1 MNTSHSI
8 EINSLSSEPVVVKTA
23 TCKSLS
29 GKSELTYHIAC
40 DSDNEVYF
48 RVADNSGKGF
58 FSCEWIALSA
68 IEAVFKDKP
77 AITGITAFMF
87 NDLFTG
93 KSVNTPA
100 FLLAVL
106 KAENLVQPL
115 PNRRRA
121 HEVVPNNTFL
131 DDIYKLVDTIA
142 EPNLSIQEPTSPVK
156 PARKK

>member
-8 EINSLSSEPVVVKTA
+8 ESNSLSSETIVVKTA

-29 GKSELTYHIAC
+29 GMSELTYHIAC

-48 RVADNSGKGF
+48 RVAENSGKGF

-68 IEAVFKDKP
+68 IEAVIKDKP
-77 AITGITAFMF
+77 AMTGITAFMF
-87 NDLFTG
+87 NELFTG

-115 PNRRRA
+115 PNRRRS

-131 DDIYKLVDTIA
+131 DDIYRLVDTI
-142 EPNLSIQEPTSPVK
+142 EESNPSIPKPTSPVK
-156 PARKK
+156 SAR

>member
-1 MNTSHSI
+1 MATSHSI
-8 EINSLSSEPVVVKTA
+8 ASELLIVKTS

-29 GKSELTYHIAC
+29 GKSDLTYHIAC

-48 RVADNSGKGF
+48 RIAENTGKGF
-58 FSCEWIALSA
+58 FSCEWVGLSA
-68 IEAVFKDKP
+68 IEAVIKDKP
-77 AITGITAFMF
+77 TMSGITAFMF
-87 NDLFTG
+87 NELFTG

-131 DDIYKLVDTIA
+131 DDIYRLVDTVDDSK
-142 EPNLSIQEPTSPVK
+142 LSVPEPTSPVK

>member
-1 MNTSHSI
+1 MTTSHSI
-8 EINSLSSEPVVVKTA
+8 ELNSLPSEPVIVKIA

-29 GKSELTYHIAC
+29 SKSELTYHIAC

-48 RVADNSGKGF
+48 RVAENSGNGF
-58 FSCEWIALSA
+58 FSCEWIALTA

-77 AITGITAFMF
+77 AMSGITAFMF
-87 NDLFTG
+87 NELFTG

-115 PNRRRA
+115 PNRRRT
-121 HEVVPNNTFL
+121 HEAVPNNTFL
-131 DDIYKLVDTIA
+131 GDIYRLVDTIE
-142 EPNLSIQEPTSPVK
+142 EPNPSITEPTSPSK

>member
-1 MNTSHSI
+1 MTTSQS
-8 EINSLSSEPVVVKTA
+8 NSSELIPVKTA

-29 GKSELTYHIAC
+29 GKSDLTYHIAC

-48 RVADNSGKGF
+48 RVAENTGKGF
-58 FSCEWIALSA
+58 FSCEWIALMA
-68 IEAVFKDKP
+68 IEAVIKDKP
-77 AITGITAFMF
+77 TMSGITAFMF
-87 NDLFTG
+87 NELFTG

-131 DDIYKLVDTIA
+131 DNIYRLVDTVDDSK
-142 EPNLSIQEPTSPVK
+142 LSIPEPASPSK

>member
-1 MNTSHSI
+1 MNTLHSI
-8 EINSLSSEPVVVKTA
+8 ESNPLPSELIEVKKT
-23 TCKSLS
+23 TCPSLS

-48 RVADNSGKGF
+48 RIAENTGKGF
-58 FSCEWIALSA
+58 FSCEWIALTA
-68 IEAVFKDKP
+68 IEAAIKDKP
-77 AITGITAFMF
+77 AMSGITAFMF
-87 NDLFTG
+87 NELFKG

-131 DDIYKLVDTIA
+131 DDIYRLVDAVEESKPST
-142 EPNLSIQEPTSPVK
+142 PEPTSLSK